1 MNTEKNLN
9 IAKTMRETYARRKTQ
24 NCRTFK
30 FKVDRSRLTS
40 QQKEQLKMMLVESKW
55 IYNYIVGNCDPY
67 NISDK
72 DLINITHKDKDN
84 NDIKV
89 EITHIGS
96 SVRQQIIKQIQNQI
110 KGLSVLKK
118 NGHNVGSLKFKSE

>member
-9 IAKTMRETYARRKTQ
+9 IAKTMIETYARRKTQ

-55 IYNYIVGNCDPY
+55 IYNYIIGNCDPY
-67 NISDK
+67 NVSDK
-72 DLINITHKDKDN
+72 DLVNIDLQGKK
-84 NDIKV
+84 II
-89 EITHIGS
+89 IT
-96 SVRQQIIKQIQNQI
+96 K
-110 KGLSVLKK
+110 
-118 NGHNVGSLKFKSE
+118 E